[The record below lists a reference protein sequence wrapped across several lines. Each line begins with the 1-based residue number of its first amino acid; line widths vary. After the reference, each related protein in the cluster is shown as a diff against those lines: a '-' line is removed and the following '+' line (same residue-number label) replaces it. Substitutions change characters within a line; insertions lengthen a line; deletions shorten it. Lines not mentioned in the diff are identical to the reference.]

1 MKKYVI
7 GNYERIS
14 KATARKMFLDG
25 ETVYLC
31 AVNMSPVSMWQPAFG
46 INRKDKEQF
55 VVDEIGMDNY
65 FKDTV
70 NSFEYYN
77 CDNER
82 GRYTAF
88 YRTVTA

>member
-1 MKKYVI
+1 MKKYTI

-14 KATARKMFLDG
+14 KRAARKMFLGG

-31 AVNMSPVSMWQPAFG
+31 AVNMRPDSMYQPAFG

-55 VVDEIGMDNY
+55 VVDEIGVDNY
-65 FKDTV
+65 FKNTV

-77 CDNER
+77 CDSER

-88 YRTVTA
+88 YKRVTA